1 MTFTVP
7 SNGMP
12 YEERQAYLGV
22 LYDPV
27 FGVKANATPM
37 KNPAVKRGWFA
48 LKDAD
53 VVASTG
59 AISCG
64 DGEGVSRIVTPG
76 VQDDRPLLIC
86 VSYE

>member
-37 KNPAVKRGWFA
+37 KNPAVKRGSFA
-48 LKDAD
+48 RTHRRETETSRGKGWKA
-53 VVASTG
+53 G
-59 AISCG
+59 AAIRRRVR
-64 DGEGVSRIVTPG
+64 GV
-76 VQDDRPLLIC
+76 
-86 VSYE
+86 